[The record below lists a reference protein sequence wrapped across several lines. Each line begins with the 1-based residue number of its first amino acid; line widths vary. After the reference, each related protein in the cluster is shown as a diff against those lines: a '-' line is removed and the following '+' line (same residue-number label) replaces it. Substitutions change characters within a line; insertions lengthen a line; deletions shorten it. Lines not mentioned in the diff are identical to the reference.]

1 MPKIVVITLSKNDLI
16 IVLIYLG
23 KLSLQIHTKINR
35 IKKNDF
41 LYLNLQIVFQT
52 KWKLIDLSHLKIKFL
67 FSYILTLFVNLSVVT
82 AQLRQNV

>member
-1 MPKIVVITLSKNDLI
+1 MPKIVVSTLSKNDLI

-41 LYLNLQIVFQT
+41 LYLNLQIIFQT

>member
-1 MPKIVVITLSKNDLI
+1 MPKIVVSTLSKNDLI

>member
-1 MPKIVVITLSKNDLI
+1 MPKIVVTTLPKKDLI
-16 IVLIYLG
+16 TVLIYLG

-52 KWKLIDLSHLKIKFL
+52 KWKLIDFSNLKIKFP
-67 FSYILTLFVNLSVVT
+67 FSYILTLFVNVSVVT
-82 AQLRQNV
+82 ALL

>member
-1 MPKIVVITLSKNDLI
+1 MPKIVVTTLPKKDLI
-16 IVLIYLG
+16 TVLIYLG

>member
-1 MPKIVVITLSKNDLI
+1 MPKIVVTTLPKKDLI
-16 IVLIYLG
+16 TVLIYLG

-82 AQLRQNV
+82 SQLRQNV